1 MIRLEDVS
9 VRYGEVGALKQ
20 VDLAV
25 EPGDLCVLVGPSGS
39 GKSTLLR
46 LVNRLVEPASGRVFV
61 RGTDV
66 RDVEPAQLRRSV
78 GYVMQSIGLFPHR
91 TVERNIATVPRLLG
105 WSTERIAERVEAM
118 MRLVHLPPEF
128 RTRYPGEL
136 SGGQAQR
143 VGLARALA
151 ADPDILLMDEPFGAV
166 DPITRRELRTELRRI
181 HAETGK
187 TILFVTHDPA
197 EALELATRIVVLR
210 EGRVQAV
217 GAPDAFSPA
226 QADDFVRHLFGIE
239 ALALNGLRLLYAGA
253 RVRTRAL
260 AGAPTISSETS
271 LRDALVEMIL
281 TRSPVLTVTAADGS
295 TGGLQ
300 VEDILEAQR

>member
-1 MIRLEDVS
+1 
-9 VRYGEVGALKQ
+9 
-20 VDLAV
+20 
-25 EPGDLCVLVGPSGS
+25 
-39 GKSTLLR
+39 
-46 LVNRLVEPASGRVFV
+46 
-61 RGTDV
+61 
-66 RDVEPAQLRRSV
+66 
-78 GYVMQSIGLFPHR
+78 MQSIGLFPHR